1 MDLTTEEHKRDV
13 FTVWDC
19 LGQVGGLY
27 GILCP
32 LGAVIVYVC
41 NFLIGSS
48 LDRFITRQLFKFEK
62 KGVSVL

>member
-48 LDRFITRQLFKFEK
+48 LDTRVKPTARRHA
-62 KGVSVL
+62 VMYD